1 MVSTYFFGGT
11 VWTGDEREEN
21 ALLVRDGI
29 VVAIGS
35 EATELADADASTDTI
50 ERVDLAGGFLMPAF
64 ADGHAHPIF
73 GGLEGEGPQ
82 IRGLTSVEQ
91 IVAAVRA
98 FAEENPQ
105 LEAILGGSYDSS
117 LASEGLFD
125 ARWLDDAVAD
135 RPVIL
140 HASDYHT
147 VWCNTRALEL
157 AGIDASTPDPVL
169 GEITRRADGTPLGTL
184 REWGAS
190 ELVTLTVADH
200 PLETRLR
207 AIERAGE
214 YFLSRGVTWV
224 QDAWAEPAN
233 IDAFVVAVQTERLPL
248 RVNLAQ
254 YADPRHFAGQLTSF
268 ITTRARIEELN
279 SPLLTAHTIKFF
291 ADGVIENETGAL
303 LEPYCSNVH
312 NHGMSVWGPEA
323 LTLAVTAADAA
334 GFQVHIHAIGD
345 SAVRQTLDAI
355 EHAMHTNGPRDRRPV
370 IAHAQ
375 LVTPD
380 DLARFAQLGVIP
392 SMQPL
397 WAQLDGLMTVLTLPR
412 LGPARSQQQYR
423 IRTLAD
429 SGAPLAFGSD
439 WPVSSGDP
447 RKGIAVAASR
457 QTAHGVPEN
466 GWTPDEILPVERAL
480 HAYTSGVAYQAFAD
494 QHQLSWGRIRPGA
507 TADLVWLA
515 RDPREVEPLDLPTL
529 MIRETYLAGD
539 PRVNLRR
546 NGASLSWKE
555 NT

>member
-11 VWTGDEREEN
+11 VWTGDEREES

-157 AGIDASTPDPVL
+157 AGIDASTFDPVL

-254 YADPRHFAGQLTSF
+254 YADPRHFADQLTSF
-268 ITTRARIEELN
+268 IDTRARVEELN

-312 NHGMSVWGPEA
+312 NHGMSVWGSEA

-375 LVTPD
+375 LVAPD

-546 NGASLSWKE
+546 NGASLS
-555 NT
+555 

>member
-11 VWTGDEREEN
+11 VWTGDEREES

-254 YADPRHFAGQLTSF
+254 YADPRHFADQLASF
-268 ITTRARIEELN
+268 IATRARVEELN

-375 LVTPD
+375 LVAPD

-546 NGASLSWKE
+546 NGASLS
-555 NT
+555 

>member
-1 MVSTYFFGGT
+1 MVSTYFSGGT
-11 VWTGDEREEN
+11 VWTGDEREES
-21 ALLVRDGI
+21 ALLVREGI

-91 IVAAVRA
+91 IVAVVRA

-254 YADPRHFAGQLTSF
+254 YADPRHFADQLTSF

-355 EHAMHTNGPRDRRPV
+355 EQAMLTNGPRDRRPV

-375 LVTPD
+375 LVAPD
-380 DLARFAQLGVIP
+380 DLARFAHLGVIP

-397 WAQLDGLMTVLTLPR
+397 WAQLDGLMTVLTVPR

-457 QTAHGVPEN
+457 RTSHGDPED
-466 GWTPDEILPVERAL
+466 GWMPDEILPVERAL

-529 MIRETYLAGD
+529 VIRETYLAGD

-546 NGASLSWKE
+546 NGASLS
-555 NT
+555 

>member
-1 MVSTYFFGGT
+1 
-11 VWTGDEREEN
+11 
-21 ALLVRDGI
+21 
-29 VVAIGS
+29 
-35 EATELADADASTDTI
+35 
-50 ERVDLAGGFLMPAF
+50 
-64 ADGHAHPIF
+64 
-73 GGLEGEGPQ
+73 
-82 IRGLTSVEQ
+82 
-91 IVAAVRA
+91 
-98 FAEENPQ
+98 
-105 LEAILGGSYDSS
+105 
-117 LASEGLFD
+117 
-125 ARWLDDAVAD
+125 
-135 RPVIL
+135 
-140 HASDYHT
+140 
-147 VWCNTRALEL
+147 
-157 AGIDASTPDPVL
+157 
-169 GEITRRADGTPLGTL
+169 
-184 REWGAS
+184 
-190 ELVTLTVADH
+190 
-200 PLETRLR
+200 
-207 AIERAGE
+207 
-214 YFLSRGVTWV
+214 
-224 QDAWAEPAN
+224 
-233 IDAFVVAVQTERLPL
+233 
-248 RVNLAQ
+248 
-254 YADPRHFAGQLTSF
+254 
-268 ITTRARIEELN
+268 
-279 SPLLTAHTIKFF
+279 
-291 ADGVIENETGAL
+291 
-303 LEPYCSNVH
+303 
-312 NHGMSVWGPEA
+312 
-323 LTLAVTAADAA
+323 
-334 GFQVHIHAIGD
+334 VHIHAIGD

-375 LVTPD
+375 LVAPD

-546 NGASLSWKE
+546 NGASLS
-555 NT
+555 

>member
-11 VWTGDEREEN
+11 VWTGDEREES

-35 EATELADADASTDTI
+35 EATELANADASTDTI

-254 YADPRHFAGQLTSF
+254 YADPRHFADQLTSF

-323 LTLAVTAADAA
+323 LTFAVTAADAA

-375 LVTPD
+375 LVAPD

-546 NGASLSWKE
+546 NGASLS
-555 NT
+555 

>member
-11 VWTGDEREEN
+11 VWTGDEREES

-105 LEAILGGSYDSS
+105 MEAILGGSYDSS

-254 YADPRHFAGQLTSF
+254 YADPRHFADQLTSF
-268 ITTRARIEELN
+268 IATRARVEELN

-375 LVTPD
+375 LVAPD

-546 NGASLSWKE
+546 NGASLS
-555 NT
+555 